1 MHADYSSSSDDQS
14 STASGPWYK
23 ELNRYHWFVFV
34 VAALGWLFD
43 TMDQQL
49 FTLARPLAMNELI
62 SIQSLGD
69 TEMPAARRTELGT
82 LWTAS
87 RVPDQAVPD
96 G

>member
-1 MHADYSSSSDDQS
+1 MHADFSSSSDEQS
-14 STASGPWYK
+14 VSASGPWYK

-62 SIQSLGD
+62 NIQSLGD
-69 TEMPAARRTELGT
+69 SEMPEPRRIEL
-82 LWTAS
+82 
-87 RVPDQAVPD
+87 
-96 G
+96 